1 MKQGEPREAGTSSNP
16 TAVSVRVRCLSE
28 IIIIV
33 TTRKYTV
40 STLLVFCWIPWVP
53 EAVWQLA
60 TYEVIKNT
68 IH

>member
-40 STLLVFCWIPWVP
+40 STLLVFRWVSWVL
-53 EAVWQLA
+53 EAVLPLA
-60 TYEVIKNT
+60 TYEVIKYT